1 MRPDIGPKGADIHV
15 DKSNSS
21 DRGWD
26 IIILSKVQISLLI
39 RATPLTGGD
48 INTVKG
54 ADIHVDKS
62 NSSNRGGY
70 KYCQKC

>member
-1 MRPDIGPKGADIHV
+1 M
-15 DKSNSS
+15 
-21 DRGWD
+21 
-26 IIILSKVQISLLI
+26 LI
-39 RATPLTGGD
+39 RATPLTGGDINTVKGADIHVEKSNSSNRGWD